1 MLQIAVRPDL
11 YYYDTVS
18 AFAME
23 FSIGAGDL
31 VITNK
36 YIYQPY
42 FGSLNLGCDVL
53 FQEQYGTGEPNDGMV
68 EAMFAD
74 LEPICPHRRVIGI
87 GGGTVLDLS
96 KILALRYVRPVEAL
110 FDGRL
115 PVEKD
120 KELILVPTT
129 CGTGSEV
136 TNIAILAFLKRNTKS
151 GLADNAMYA
160 DQAVLI
166 PEFLEGLPYGVFAA
180 SSIDALIHGV
190 ESSLSPYATPYTRL
204 FGHKAVKMILGGYL
218 KIAKEGKEARFPI
231 LKEFL
236 LASNYAGLS
245 FGTAGC
251 GAVHAMSYPLGGTFH
266 VPHGEANYAV
276 FQGVIETYVKMKP
289 DGAMAELAEL
299 IVSVLGGP
307 KEDVFKR
314 MFELLDRILTR
325 KSLREYGADE
335 EMLAQWTR
343 EVLDGQQR
351 LMKNNFVELDAE
363 RVLEIYRKLYEPA

>member
-11 YYYDTVS
+11 YYYDMVS
-18 AFAME
+18 AFAVE

-31 VITNK
+31 VVTNE

-42 FGSLNLGCDVL
+42 FGNMNLGCDVL
-53 FQEQYGTGEPNDGMV
+53 FQERYGAGEPNDGMV

-74 LEPICPHRRVIGI
+74 LERMGPHRRVIGI

-136 TNIAILAFLKRNTKS
+136 TNIAILAFSKRNTKS
-151 GLADNAMYA
+151 GLAEDAMYA
-160 DQAVLI
+160 DKAVLI

-204 FGHKAVKMILGGYL
+204 FGHEAVKMILRGYL
-218 KIAKEGKEARFPI
+218 KIAKEARLPI

-276 FQGVIETYVKMKP
+276 FQGVIETYVEMKP

-299 IVSVLGGP
+299 IASVLGVP
-307 KEDVFKR
+307 QKDAFER

-335 EMLAQWTR
+335 GMLAQWTG

-351 LMKNNFVELDAE
+351 LMKNNFVELDAD
-363 RVLEIYRKLYEPA
+363 RVLKIYRNLYEPE